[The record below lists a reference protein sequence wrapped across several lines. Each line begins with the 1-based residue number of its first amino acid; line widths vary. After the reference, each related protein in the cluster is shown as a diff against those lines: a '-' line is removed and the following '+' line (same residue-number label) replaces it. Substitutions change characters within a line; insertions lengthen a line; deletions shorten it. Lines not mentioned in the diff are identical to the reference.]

1 MINLEKYLA
10 AQRAEIDKFIWCM
23 GVEIGRDP
31 RADYS
36 ESELGCMWVTL
47 YAGEFAAAH
56 RREYEYN
63 SN

>member
-1 MINLEKYLA
+1 MINLTAYLA

-23 GVEIGRDP
+23 GVEIGHDP

-47 YAGEFAAAH
+47 YAYDFAIAH
-56 RREYEYN
+56 RRKYEQAHC
-63 SN
+63 